1 MKSGMDLLVK
11 LEATAS
17 RQNNGNPLYS
27 VSLLK
32 LLQFNFETIIK
43 IRTKSSKQDIIE
55 VFNILSSP
63 PPNFQ
68 GADATG
74 GIL

>member
-11 LEATAS
+11 LEGTAS
-17 RQNNGNPLYS
+17 EQNNGNPLHS
-27 VSLLK
+27 VSLIK
-32 LLQFNFETIIK
+32 LLQFNFGTIIK
-43 IRTKSSKQDIIE
+43 IRTKSSKQDIE
-55 VFNILSSP
+55 VFKKNSSP

-68 GADATG
+68 GAG